1 MIPQHGIVNS
11 LNAKVDAATR
21 SVLDGNTTPA
31 LNQIDA
37 FMHEVDALESSGRI
51 YSAVSNIMKTK
62 HDTVKNSIS
71 NIR

>member
-1 MIPQHGIVNS
+1 
-11 LNAKVDAATR
+11 
-21 SVLDGNTTPA
+21 VLDGNTTPA